1 MVKINYNKTNTK
13 SNKAQTNNAQTNNVQ
28 INNCQHVQLGGQA
41 YYDESNYF
49 LFSPDEPTP
58 DIVQRM
64 RRMHGVAQQ
73 MTDGTFD
80 FVAQPRQ
87 KSQSKLIRKLAH
99 GRVSKT
105 KDGAIQLTLKIFADE
120 QINVAEAIMKESE
133 EAARA
138 ISPTH
143 GPLQSPTPLPLPRR
157 EGSSM
162 NRLIIARN
170 RPYPLAPPPV
180 GRGVV

>member
-1 MVKINYNKTNTK
+1 MLPSRKINCIMIKNISNNTHANGTNANGNNTN
-13 SNKAQTNNAQTNNVQ
+13 STNANGMTNNQLNS
-28 INNCQHVQLGGQA
+28 CQHVQLGGIA
-41 YYDESNYF
+41 FYDESKYF
-49 LFSPDEPTP
+49 LFSPDEPVP
-58 DIVQRM
+58 DVVQRM

-80 FVAQPRQ
+80 FVAQPRV

-138 ISPTH
+138 FISF
-143 GPLQSPTPLPLPRR
+143 
-157 EGSSM
+157 EF
-162 NRLIIARN
+162 
-170 RPYPLAPPPV
+170 
-180 GRGVV
+180 

>member
-1 MVKINYNKTNTK
+1 M
-13 SNKAQTNNAQTNNVQ
+13 TNNQLNS
-28 INNCQHVQLGGQA
+28 CQHVQLGGIA
-41 YYDESNYF
+41 FYDESKYF
-49 LFSPDEPTP
+49 LFSPDEPVP
-58 DIVQRM
+58 DVVQRM

-80 FVAQPRQ
+80 FVAQPRV

-138 ISPTH
+138 FISF
-143 GPLQSPTPLPLPRR
+143 
-157 EGSSM
+157 EF
-162 NRLIIARN
+162 
-170 RPYPLAPPPV
+170 
-180 GRGVV
+180 

>member
-58 DIVQRM
+58 DLVQRM

-80 FVAQPRQ
+80 FVPMPRA
-87 KSQSKLIRKLAH
+87 KPQSLLIKKLAH
-99 GRVSKT
+99 GRVSMT
-105 KDGAIQLTLKIFADE
+105 KDKSIQLTLKVTPGE
-120 QINVAEAIMKESE
+120 NINIAQAIAVESAEAVD
-133 EAARA
+133 A
-138 ISPTH
+138 IVDYQ
-143 GPLQSPTPLPLPRR
+143 LKR
-157 EGSSM
+157 
-162 NRLIIARN
+162 
-170 RPYPLAPPPV
+170 
-180 GRGVV
+180 

>member
-1 MVKINYNKTNTK
+1 MVKRATIQRSSRKKLNIMIKDINNNANSTNANST
-13 SNKAQTNNAQTNNVQ
+13 SANSTTNNQFNG
-28 INNCQHVQLGGQA
+28 CQRVQLGGIA
-41 YYDESNYF
+41 FYDESKYF
-49 LFSPDEPTP
+49 LFSPDEPVP
-58 DIVQRM
+58 DVVQCM

-138 ISPTH
+138 FISF
-143 GPLQSPTPLPLPRR
+143 
-157 EGSSM
+157 EF
-162 NRLIIARN
+162 
-170 RPYPLAPPPV
+170 
-180 GRGVV
+180 